1 MTTLFYIFLVIC
13 EPINKRIMHIGI
25 SIMELMLVRTLI
37 NNKNIDDNV
46 TPKMKEKVS
55 FL

>member
-1 MTTLFYIFLVIC
+1 MTTLFYIFFVIY
-13 EPINKRIMHIGI
+13 EPIIKKIRHIGI
-25 SIMELMLVRTLI
+25 SIMEVMLVITLI